1 MNKLVEI
8 LVRWTVRKYEFHT
21 DIHKMYNAIRLDRPH
36 WRYQVYL
43 WENDLKA
50 ESPQWKVIET
60 LIYGVRSSGN
70 LAERGIRRAAELT
83 KLKN

>member
-8 LVRWTVRKYEFHT
+8 LVRWTSRKDAFHI
-21 DIHKMYNAIRLDRPH
+21 DIQKLYNAIRLDKSH

-50 ESPQWKVIET
+50 EMLPQWKVIKT
-60 LIYGVRSSGN
+60 LICGVRSSEN
-70 LAERGIRRAAELT
+70 LAERGA
-83 KLKN
+83 